1 MEQHVVQKLED
12 IKKTLTNVKEQI
24 ALAMDTCCFA
34 SVDLDY
40 DEFDL
45 LTRELESV
53 IREINEVKSYEGG
66 SLLESPQ
73 ESMERKT

>member
-1 MEQHVVQKLED
+1 MEQHVIQKLEK
-12 IKKTLTNVKEQI
+12 IVSSLTNVKEQI
-24 ALAMDTCCFA
+24 SLAMDTCCFA

-53 IREINEVKSYEGG
+53 IAEINEVKLMKAEVY
-66 SLLESPQ
+66 
-73 ESMERKT
+73 